1 MIKIAFDPGYSKM
14 LKNQIFDSQSD
25 FSKSMGG
32 LPVAERY
39 EGLKKFLAQK
49 GMEINT
55 FDIFPSWRNIDL
67 WIMMEPS
74 PQKYFLM
81 LKRGIRPKKVLFFIL
96 EPEIVNPWAWRYL
109 KFYMP
114 FHKAFLSWSSDL
126 AKKYPQK
133 FVEFKVPVPF
143 DASKYAYYK
152 NKKKKNL
159 CVLMQSNKFSPIT
172 GELYSLRR
180 EIVRFYEKRGDT
192 LLDLYGPGW
201 NTENTHHLGRSAPFY
216 TSLHK
221 GFAEDKWEA
230 FSEYWFAFCIQ
241 NSIPA
246 GDFEYDPFMAMAT
259 GMVPI
264 YLPPSNA
271 DEYIPRGAYINYND
285 FKSMEELTNYLLKI
299 KGTAEYE
306 KYRERGW
313 EYINSEKYKPFTVD
327 DFSEKVYEAIK
338 IALR

>member
-152 NKKKKNL
+152 NKKKNIQEKLHIMGSEMNA
-159 CVLMQSNKFSPIT
+159 
-172 GELYSLRR
+172 
-180 EIVRFYEKRGDT
+180 EI
-192 LLDLYGPGW
+192 
-201 NTENTHHLGRSAPFY
+201 S
-216 TSLHK
+216 
-221 GFAEDKWEA
+221 
-230 FSEYWFAFCIQ
+230 FC
-241 NSIPA
+241 
-246 GDFEYDPFMAMAT
+246 
-259 GMVPI
+259 
-264 YLPPSNA
+264 L
-271 DEYIPRGAYINYND
+271 IN
-285 FKSMEELTNYLLKI
+285 F
-299 KGTAEYE
+299 TA
-306 KYRERGW
+306 
-313 EYINSEKYKPFTVD
+313 
-327 DFSEKVYEAIK
+327 
-338 IALR
+338 